1 MSHLSTLQLNQLRYG
16 EMSAEEE
23 AQARAHLQECAR
35 CAARFNAQEANRAA
49 FVLEPVP
56 AAIRELASP
65 PPANDNKSWRWALMA
80 VAAMLLVAFPILL
93 PSSPATGP
101 DELVPMERTKG
112 KHILLEAWL
121 DTQDGPV
128 LLDPSDLIAAGDVV
142 QLKFSTLDRP
152 YVSFG
157 GVDGAGLIELYG
169 TVEAGEDM
177 QIHRAPFALQMDQTP
192 GEQRF
197 YALFTQSRPTESTVR
212 EAIQR
217 EVAPDGAVLRSI
229 RFQKE

>member
-1 MSHLSTLQLNQLRYG
+1 MSHLSTLLLNQLRYG
-16 EMSAEEE
+16 ELDSVQET
-23 AQARAHLQECAR
+23 QAKAHLQDCAK
-35 CAARFNAQEANRAA
+35 CASRLRAQESNRTA
-49 FVLEPVP
+49 FVMAPVP
-56 AAIRELASP
+56 QAVREPAGRA
-65 PPANDNKSWRWALMA
+65 PANDNKSWRWALLA
-80 VAAMLLVAFPILL
+80 VAAMLLVGFPILL
-93 PSSPATGP
+93 NTSTTGA

-128 LLDPSDLIAAGDVV
+128 LLDRDDRISPGDVL

-157 GVDGAGLIELYG
+157 GMDGAGIIELYG
-169 TVEAGEDM
+169 TVQAGHDM

-197 YALFTQSRPTESTVR
+197 YALFTQAAPQESTVR
-212 EAIQR
+212 QAIQR
-217 EVAPDGAVLRSI
+217 EAAPEGAVLRSI